1 MCHLVLSLE
10 RLLSFGADDGRDRDL
25 SHLRTQLLRRY
36 IRFLVQERRLGQVA
50 WYTAKI
56 DDKAET
62 LTWAEFHD
70 KAVQAETYVEF
81 LETVAQR
88 EDREMGEKLMELC

>member
-50 WYTAKI
+50 WYTAMI
-56 DDKAET
+56 D
-62 LTWAEFHD
+62 D

>member
-56 DDKAET
+56 DDKA
-62 LTWAEFHD
+62 
-70 KAVQAETYVEF
+70 VQAETYVEF